1 MGGVVK
7 SIVKPI
13 EQLGQAI
20 TGGIGDV
27 LVPKMPEIPA
37 SAMAPAPK
45 QEEIKPAEPAGP
57 GAKASESSAAQNERQ
72 RVLAS
77 LSRRRTK
84 TLLTGAQGVQSTAKR
99 LLGE

>member
-7 SIVKPI
+7 AVTKPF
-13 EQLGQAI
+13 EQI
-20 TGGIGDV
+20 IGGVGDI
-27 LVPKMPEIPA
+27 LAPKMPEIPA
-37 SAMAPAPK
+37 AAPAPK
-45 QEEIKPAEPAGP
+45 AEDIKPAEPAGP
-57 GAKASESSAAQNERQ
+57 GAKASESSAAQDERQ

-84 TLLTGAQGVQSTAKR
+84 TLLTGGQGVVNAVSGAAKR